1 MVSLSGN
8 SCLIFFADF
17 LFFSWNLKFAC
28 LDVILS
34 PLPRGFHLAF
44 WEEDLIVLSLY
55 STVAMRRKIS
65 RKSSLLS
72 YSLLSLSY
80 PDGLWYLVSLGGKPR
95 LHCSFLGAYWSPN
108 LSCLFVYIFH
118 FCFPHHNISYMK
130 AGIFVYI
137 CAISSAPQYL
147 HYFVTELMNTWSLIP
162 VCKESFVVQEA
173 VKIIN
178 F

>member
-17 LFFSWNLKFAC
+17 LFFSWYLKFAC

-34 PLPRGFHLAF
+34 PLPRGLHLAF
-44 WEEDLIVLSLY
+44 WEEDLIVLPLY

-65 RKSSLLS
+65 TKSSLLS

-80 PDGLWYLVSLGGKPR
+80 PDGVWYLVSLGGKQR
-95 LHCSFLGAYWSPN
+95 LHCSFLGAYWSRN
-108 LSCLFVYIFH
+108 LPCLFVYIFH

-130 AGIFVYI
+130 AGIFVT
-137 CAISSAPQYL
+137 ISSAPQYL

-162 VCKESFVVQEA
+162 VYKESFVAQEA
-173 VKIIN
+173 VKIMN